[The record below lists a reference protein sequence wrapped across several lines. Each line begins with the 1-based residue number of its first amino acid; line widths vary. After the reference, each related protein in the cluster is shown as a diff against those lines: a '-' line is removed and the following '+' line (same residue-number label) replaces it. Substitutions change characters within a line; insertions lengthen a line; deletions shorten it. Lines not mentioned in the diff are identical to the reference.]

1 MLMALIVL
9 AAAGSAPAAAQN
21 ADDETA
27 IRAVI
32 TQLFDGMRTRDTVAM
47 NATFHAEARLYS
59 LGRDGA
65 VEVATPAEFAQSV
78 ATAPAGLLLD
88 EVIHD
93 VELRVDG
100 PVATAWTYYD
110 FFVGERFS
118 HCGYNAFQLLNAGGA
133 WRIVAI
139 TDSRRREGCRQQRH

>member
-1 MLMALIVL
+1 MLMAVFVL
-9 AAAGSAPAAAQN
+9 AAAVAAPATAQQTE
-21 ADDETA
+21 DELA

-32 TQLFDGMRTRDTVAM
+32 TQLFDGMRTRDTLAM
-47 NATFHAEARLYS
+47 NAAFHADARLYS
-59 LGRDGA
+59 LGGDGA

-78 ATAPAGLLLD
+78 ASAPAGLLLD

-93 VELRVDG
+93 VEIRVDG

-118 HCGYNAFQLLNAGGA
+118 HCGYNAFQLLNAGGT

-139 TDSRRREGCRQQRH
+139 TDSRRREECRQQRH